1 MGIEKNFT
9 SDKKIDA
16 LQNTYALRDALCA
29 KNKIVVK
36 KKLNLDNSKFEVLY
50 VFLKLIKRPY
60 IFPIPNDEKKV
71 DYVNKTREPA
81 KAAGFLFDLF

>member
-1 MGIEKNFT
+1 MGIEKNVT

-36 KKLNLDNSKFEVLY
+36 KNW
-50 VFLKLIKRPY
+50 
-60 IFPIPNDEKKV
+60 
-71 DYVNKTREPA
+71 T
-81 KAAGFLFDLF
+81 